1 MKKQNLIIIDDDKI
15 THFIL
20 SKMFLRNS
28 FFSKPIAFLSAL
40 EALDFLTKSNVADDS
55 YYLIFLDINMPVMNG
70 WEFLEKLKST
80 LPVNPTYVAVI
91 SSSTDESDIQKA
103 FDNPHVISYLTK
115 PVSNQSLEELIQK
128 VASILNK

>member
-1 MKKQNLIIIDDDKI
+1 MKKQNLIIIDENKI

-28 FFSKPIAFLSAL
+28 FFSKPITFLSAL

-70 WEFLEKLKST
+70 WEFLDTFSKNNYKEIFNNTKVVVL
-80 LPVNPTYVAVI
+80 
-91 SSSTDESDIQKA
+91 SSTIDPRDIEKSKTYSMVIDFLSKPITIDMLEFIKNKA
-103 FDNPHVISYLTK
+103 
-115 PVSNQSLEELIQK
+115 
-128 VASILNK
+128 